1 MKVKD
6 IKLDRRTNNVVW
18 IMEYLEDGNVDI
30 REYDI
35 KNIPQNELEREVM
48 DICTEIDDS
57 IDIYVV

>member
-18 IMEYLEDGNVDI
+18 IMEYLEDGNIDI

-57 IDIYVV
+57 IDIYVI